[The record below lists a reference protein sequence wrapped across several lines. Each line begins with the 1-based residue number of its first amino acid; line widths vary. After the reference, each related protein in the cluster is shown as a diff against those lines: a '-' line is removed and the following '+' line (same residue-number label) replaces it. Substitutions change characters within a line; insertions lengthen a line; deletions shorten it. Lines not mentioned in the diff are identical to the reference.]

1 MVFLCVTIGM
11 TRQVSSLLR
20 VAVGAVRHTT
30 ASRAVKLGVACL
42 ALGEPKPRQTEAIA
56 KATEER
62 YY

>member
-1 MVFLCVTIGM
+1 M